1 MKKISL
7 TNDRKGK
14 SSGAM
19 NMKKIIITLIL
30 LTCIIGTTACRRETP
45 ADTSAPQSSESREST
60 EKEDNT
66 TELVSELTPFEKMV
80 RENEGRMLPPEEVEK
95 WNDYFGNQAVN
106 LMLRSSY
113 ETSAEIDLHHFVD
126 CPMRFLTRGEAE
138 KISEE
143 EWQQLESLFPEL
155 WSVKSIMPIFK
166 NSEQLLNEI
175 LLQYM
180 GITLEETEKR
190 GLENIPWLEGYRAYY
205 YASGDGGNLPI
216 TPAEAAKMPDGTLL
230 IHWKEKETPW
240 GFLEGI
246 GKLKEQDDRWLIEF
260 NQVIGS

>member
-1 MKKISL
+1 MRKKLRIL
-7 TNDRKGK
+7 
-14 SSGAM
+14 
-19 NMKKIIITLIL
+19 LIL
-30 LTCIIGTTACRRETP
+30 LICIIGTSACGRKQSVD
-45 ADTSAPQSSESREST
+45 AGTSAPQSSERGEST

-155 WSVKSIMPIFK
+155 WSVKSIMPVFK

-190 GLENIPWLEGYRAYY
+190 GLENTPWLEEYRAYY
-205 YASGDGGNLPI
+205 SASGDGGNLPI
-216 TPAEAAKMPDGTLL
+216 TPMEAAKMPDGTLL
-230 IHWKEKETPW
+230 IHWKEKETSW

-246 GKLKEQDDRWLIEF
+246 VKLKVQDGIWLIES
-260 NQVIGS
+260 NQLQ